1 MVVAS
6 PLTKEIL
13 DASRRAPVEIHV
25 GNQKN
30 PHPGREGAVD
40 EHMINHFQ
48 ILLIEAASIGYDLAS
63 LG

>member
-13 DASRRAPVEIHV
+13 EASWQAPVEVHV
-25 GNQKN
+25 GGQKT
-30 PHPGREGAVD
+30 PHPRGEGVVD

-48 ILLIEAASIGYDLAS
+48 ILHTEVASIGYDLTS

>member
-6 PLTKEIL
+6 PLTKGIL

-25 GNQKN
+25 GNQKT
-30 PHPGREGAVD
+30 PHPGREGVVD

-48 ILLIEAASIGYDLAS
+48 IMHTEATSIGYDLVS